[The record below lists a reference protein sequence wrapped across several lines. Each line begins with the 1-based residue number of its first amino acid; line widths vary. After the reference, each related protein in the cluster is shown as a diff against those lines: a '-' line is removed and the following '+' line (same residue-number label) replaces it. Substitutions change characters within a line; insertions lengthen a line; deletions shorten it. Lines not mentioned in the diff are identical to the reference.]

1 MKVSKENQ
9 TAGTHP
15 NILRG
20 CRIYL
25 SGPMD
30 FVASRT
36 AEKRAGWRI
45 RVGKFLQSLGAM
57 VYDPWA
63 KPIVVGQQDIAE
75 GYEYSPKKRA
85 EWTFENSH
93 PGRKKR
99 AELCQLFRPTV
110 HINSRM
116 V

>member
-1 MKVSKENQ
+1 KEKH
-9 TAGTHP
+9 TAGATATGT

-45 RVGKFLQSLGAM
+45 RVGKFRHSLGAM

-63 KPIVVGQQDIAE
+63 KPIVVGQQEIAE
-75 GYEYSPKKRA
+75 GYEYSPKK
-85 EWTFENSH
+85 
-93 PGRKKR
+93 
-99 AELCQLFRPTV
+99 
-110 HINSRM
+110 
-116 V
+116 